1 MCRLWRGASGLPS
14 RCLQPGQCPQALQQC
29 WQAVQQCWQTLHPES
44 RCLGIVA
51 QPWLSGNAFPP
62 PIASLPPGQ
71 EQAER
76 AQAAMNA
83 AVVQTYG
90 GLGGARSGRW
100 KRYGLEPSM
109 IEATANAARQ
119 TNAVLQPGLA

>member
-1 MCRLWRGASGLPS
+1 MPCCRTPTMVVGKHVP
-14 RCLQPGQCPQALQQC
+14 P
-29 WQAVQQCWQTLHPES
+29 HPTPY
-44 RCLGIVA
+44 L
-51 QPWLSGNAFPP
+51 
-62 PIASLPPGQ
+62 Q

-100 KRYGLEPSM
+100 KRYGLEPSL